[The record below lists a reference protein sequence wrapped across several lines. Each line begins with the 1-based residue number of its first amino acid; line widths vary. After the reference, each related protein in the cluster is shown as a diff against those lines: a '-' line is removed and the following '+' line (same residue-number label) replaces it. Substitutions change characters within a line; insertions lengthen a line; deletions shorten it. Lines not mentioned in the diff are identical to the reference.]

1 MRFLFGSLVTIRELS
16 VLFQP
21 HPEDFV
27 SVLQSAT
34 LDLGYLNRTFLVRVW
49 IPEIHG
55 A

>member
-1 MRFLFGSLVTIRELS
+1 MRFLLGSLITIRELS

-27 SVLQSAT
+27 SVLLPVT
-34 LDLGYLNRTFLVRVW
+34 LDLGYLNRTFLARVW